1 MNYLYI
7 FSFVL
12 AIGLSFYVYGLKKGA
27 WYFFITFFI
36 ILLGIIADD
45 LLFPYTTIIA
55 ILILSISFYF
65 YRKFFHLRKEIT
77 ASEYDEKFKEVHKEE
92 AKKLYPHKGRYVLK
106 GTVLTYIGDV

>member
-36 ILLGIIADD
+36 ILLGTIADD
-45 LLFPYTTIIA
+45 LLFPYTTI
-55 ILILSISFYF
+55 ILSISFYF
-65 YRKFFHLRKEIT
+65 YRKFFHLRKEI
-77 ASEYDEKFKEVHKEE
+77 KNNKIN
-92 AKKLYPHKGRYVLK
+92 KKY
-106 GTVLTYIGDV
+106 

>member
-55 ILILSISFYF
+55 ILIYQFHSIFIENCF
-65 YRKFFHLRKEIT
+65 I
-77 ASEYDEKFKEVHKEE
+77 
-92 AKKLYPHKGRYVLK
+92 
-106 GTVLTYIGDV
+106 

>member
-65 YRKFFHLRKEIT
+65 YRKFFHLRKEI
-77 ASEYDEKFKEVHKEE
+77 KNNKIN
-92 AKKLYPHKGRYVLK
+92 KKNINPKKVKKRKYSTSKRK
-106 GTVLTYIGDV
+106 

>member
-55 ILILSISFYF
+55 ILILCT
-65 YRKFFHLRKEIT
+65 R
-77 ASEYDEKFKEVHKEE
+77 
-92 AKKLYPHKGRYVLK
+92 LYELIIWIVFICLGI
-106 GTVLTYIGDV
+106 YIGNYVQHNKTEVKDKLKNFIDRL

>member
-65 YRKFFHLRKEIT
+65 YRKFFHLRKEI
-77 ASEYDEKFKEVHKEE
+77 KINKIN
-92 AKKLYPHKGRYVLK
+92 KKILILK
-106 GTVLTYIGDV
+106 K

>member
-65 YRKFFHLRKEIT
+65 YRKFFHLRKEIKN
-77 ASEYDEKFKEVHKEE
+77 SKIN
-92 AKKLYPHKGRYVLK
+92 KKNINPKKVKRKKRFRNKQKNY
-106 GTVLTYIGDV
+106 

>member
-7 FSFVL
+7 FSFAL

-45 LLFPYTTIIA
+45 LLSPHTTIIT
-55 ILILSISFYF
+55 ILILSILFYF
-65 YRKFFHLRKEIT
+65 YRKFFPLKNRIENKKTIKKNIHPRK
-77 ASEYDEKFKEVHKEE
+77 V
-92 AKKLYPHKGRYVLK
+92 KKRFRNKQKSSKYK
-106 GTVLTYIGDV
+106 

>member
-45 LLFPYTTIIA
+45 LLFPYTTIIE

-65 YRKFFHLRKEIT
+65 YRKFFHLRKEIKINKINKKILILKKRK
-77 ASEYDEKFKEVHKEE
+77 EKNGFEINKKTTKHK
-92 AKKLYPHKGRYVLK
+92 
-106 GTVLTYIGDV
+106 

>member
-55 ILILSISFYF
+55 ILI
-65 YRKFFHLRKEIT
+65 
-77 ASEYDEKFKEVHKEE
+77 
-92 AKKLYPHKGRYVLK
+92 
-106 GTVLTYIGDV
+106 

>member
-12 AIGLSFYVYGLKKGA
+12 AIGLSFYVYGLKKEHGIF
-27 WYFFITFFI
+27 YNIFI

-65 YRKFFHLRKEIT
+65 YRKFFHLRKEI
-77 ASEYDEKFKEVHKEE
+77 KNNKIN
-92 AKKLYPHKGRYVLK
+92 KKY
-106 GTVLTYIGDV
+106 